1 MIIKFFV
8 FFMFLVG
15 CGYAEPE
22 VTEKRIDVPF
32 YIDSEKVDLEVLP
45 YVMEFAGHC
54 EKFNAVGCKENFKK
68 IEKIEVVSSFEE
80 RFVVGKCFMNRFGN
94 RKIQISNELMDLD
107 SFSMQTVV
115 MHEMA
120 HCVLGSGVSLLPHY
134 DEEPDIMNTYLLPE
148 KIIFSSWPTLI
159 ETLFARAATELSLTE
174 MQNSGIVTSTV
185 INQVGGFDCETRKN

>member
-22 VTEKRIDVPF
+22 VAEKRIDVFF

-54 EKFNAVGCKENFKK
+54 EKFNAINCKENFKK
-68 IEKIEVVSSFEE
+68 IEKIEIVPSFEE
-80 RFVVGKCFMNRFGN
+80 KFVVGKCFINRFGS

-120 HCVLGSGVSLLPHY
+120 HCVLGSEFTLFPHY

-148 KIIFSSWPTLI
+148 KIIFLNWPALI
-159 ETLFARAATELSLTE
+159 EALFARAATGLSLTE
-174 MQNSGIVTSTV
+174 MQNSDTVTSTV
-185 INQVGGFDCETRKN
+185 IDQFEGFDCEARKN